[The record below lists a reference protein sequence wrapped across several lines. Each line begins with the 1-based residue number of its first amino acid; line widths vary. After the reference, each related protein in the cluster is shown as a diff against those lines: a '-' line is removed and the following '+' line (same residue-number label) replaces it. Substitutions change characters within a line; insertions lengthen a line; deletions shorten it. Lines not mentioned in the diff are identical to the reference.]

1 MKYQAF
7 MAHLDI
13 EHFDYLEEKLQEYNI
28 GSYIIGH
35 ETSKYPHFHFMV
47 QMEDE
52 EYHNFAQ
59 AVFKKKFKL
68 RGRAIKDNP
77 RQYGKVTNINN
88 LDKMKS
94 YTVKEGNYRTNLSDE
109 EIKTIYDNSFEKV
122 DRATEIE
129 KLFVYLDSQVDHF
142 KDKIIYKDYFG
153 EKKIVTVSSVKD
165 KILHH
170 IYLYINTSDNNL
182 SLSRTAVNGY
192 FLKYLRKTELLSLE
206 DRISLQKSMNG
217 HLETPFKEFI

>member
-7 MAHLDI
+7 MAHLDL

-35 ETSKYPHFHFMV
+35 ETGKYSHFHFMV

-94 YTVKEGNYRTNLSDE
+94 YTVKEGNYRTNLTDE
-109 EIKTIYDNSFEKV
+109 EIKTIYENSFEKV
-122 DRATEIE
+122 DRATEVE
-129 KLFVYLDSQVDHF
+129 KLFEYLDSKGKQHM
-142 KDKIIYKDYFG
+142 DKWQFWENGLLKTEFDTIQQ
-153 EKKIVTVSSVKD
+153 
-165 KILHH
+165 KILYE
-170 IYLYINTSDNNL
+170 IYYYINTADNKL

-192 FLKYLRKTELLSLE
+192 FLKYLRTTKLYTL
-206 DRISLQKSMNG
+206 DIRISMQMGFNHHK
-217 HLETPFKEFI
+217 